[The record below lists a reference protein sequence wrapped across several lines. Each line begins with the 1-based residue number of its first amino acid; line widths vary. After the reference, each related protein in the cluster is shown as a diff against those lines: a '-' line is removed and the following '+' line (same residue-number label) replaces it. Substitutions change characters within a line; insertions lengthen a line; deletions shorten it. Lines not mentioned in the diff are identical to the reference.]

1 MKKIILS
8 LSFCLSALVFAQDYS
23 VPAVSPR
30 HKIEHQFSIS
40 KITVDYGRPGVKG
53 REIFGKLVPY
63 NEVWR
68 TGANSSTKITFGQE
82 VNFGGKNVPAGTY
95 ALFIIPQAQQWKLIL
110 NKDSQQ
116 WGSFG
121 YNAQLNVTEIEVP
134 VQKLNQP
141 IEWFTIELN
150 PTKDEQMDMTVEWEN
165 AKVVVPIKVAKPEIT
180 NKMIEKLKEA
190 KKIEWDAN
198 KK

>member
-1 MKKIILS
+1 MKKIIFTLALCFATLS
-8 LSFCLSALVFAQDYS
+8 FAQDYS

-30 HKIEHQFSIS
+30 HKVEHQFSIS
-40 KITVDYGRPGVKG
+40 KVSVDYGRPAVKG

-68 TGANSSTKITFGQE
+68 TGANSATKITFGQE
-82 VNFGGKNVPAGTY
+82 VDFGGKIVPAGIY
-95 ALFIIPQAQQWKLIL
+95 ALFLIPTEQKWKLIL
-110 NKDSQQ
+110 NKDFQQ
-116 WGSFG
+116 WGAFG
-121 YNAQLNVTEIEVP
+121 YNDKMNVAEIEIP
-134 VQKLNQP
+134 VQKLSQP

-150 PTKDEQMDMTVEWEN
+150 PAKDDQLEMTIEWEKYK
-165 AKVVVPIKVAKPEIT
+165 AVVPIKVAKPEVT

-190 KKIEWDAN
+190 KKIEMEAN

>member
-1 MKKIILS
+1 MKKFLIACS
-8 LSFCLSALVFAQDYS
+8 MGVASLVFAQDYS
-23 VPAVSPR
+23 VPAASPR
-30 HKIEHQFSIS
+30 QKIEQQFSIS
-40 KITVDYGRPGVKG
+40 KITVDYGRPGIKG

-82 VNFGGKNVPAGTY
+82 VSFGGKTVPAGTY
-95 ALFIIPQAQQWKLIL
+95 ALFMIPQEKQWKLIL

-116 WGSFG
+116 WGAFG
-121 YNAQLNVTEIEVP
+121 YNEKLNVTELDVP
-134 VQKLNQP
+134 VQQLSQP
-141 IEWFTIELN
+141 MEWFTIELN
-150 PTKDEQMDMTVEWEN
+150 PTKDDQLDMTIEWEKS
-165 AKVVVPIKVAKPEIT
+165 KVVVPIKVARPEIT
-180 NKMIEKLKEA
+180 NKMIEKIKEA

>member
-1 MKKIILS
+1 MKKYILTLALGISS
-8 LSFCLSALVFAQDYS
+8 LAFSQDYS
-23 VPAVSPR
+23 VPAASPR

-40 KITVDYGRPGVKG
+40 KVSVDYGRPGVKG
-53 REIFGKLVPY
+53 REIFGKLVPF

-82 VNFGGKNVPAGTY
+82 VSFGGKTVPAGTY
-95 ALFIIPQAQQWKLIL
+95 ALFIVPQAQSWKLIL

-116 WGSFG
+116 WGAYG
-121 YNAQLNVTEIEVP
+121 YNDKLNVTDIDVP
-134 VQKLNQP
+134 VQKLPQTM
-141 IEWFTIELN
+141 EWFTIELN
-150 PTKDEQMDMTVEWEN
+150 PAKDDQLDMTVEWEN
-165 AKVVVPIKVAKPEIT
+165 SKVVVPIRVAKAEVT

-190 KKIEWDAN
+190 KKIEWDAG

>member
-1 MKKIILS
+1 MKKIILAFT
-8 LSFCLSALVFAQDYS
+8 LSIASFAFSQDYS
-23 VPAVSPR
+23 VPAASPR
-30 HKIEHQFSIS
+30 QKIEHQFSIS

-53 REIFGKLVPY
+53 RDIFGKLVPY

-95 ALFIIPQAQQWKLIL
+95 ALFIIPQEQKWKIIL

-116 WGSFG
+116 WGAFG
-121 YNAQLNVTEIEVP
+121 YNDKLNVTDIEVP
-134 VQKLNQP
+134 VQKITPQ
-141 IEWFTIELN
+141 IEWFTIELY
-150 PTKDEQMDMTVEWEN
+150 PTKEDQMDMKIEWEH
-165 AKVVVPIKVAKPEIT
+165 AKVVVPIQVAKPEVT
-180 NKMIEKLKEA
+180 NKIIEKLKEA
-190 KKIEWDAN
+190 KKIEMDAS

>member
-1 MKKIILS
+1 MKKIILAFT
-8 LSFCLSALVFAQDYS
+8 LSIASFAFSQDYS
-23 VPAVSPR
+23 VPAASPR
-30 HKIEHQFSIS
+30 QKIEHQFSIS

-53 REIFGKLVPY
+53 RDIFGKLVPY

-95 ALFIIPQAQQWKLIL
+95 ALFIIPQEQKWKIIL

-116 WGSFG
+116 WGAFG
-121 YNAQLNVTEIEVP
+121 YNDKLNVTDIEVP
-134 VQKLNQP
+134 VQKITPQ

-150 PTKDEQMDMTVEWEN
+150 PTKEDQMDMKIEWEH
-165 AKVVVPIKVAKPEIT
+165 AKVVVPIQVAKPEVT
-180 NKMIEKLKEA
+180 NKIIEKLKEA
-190 KKIEWDAN
+190 KKIEMDAS

>member
-1 MKKIILS
+1 MGVAS
-8 LSFCLSALVFAQDYS
+8 LVFAQDYS
-23 VPAVSPR
+23 VPAASPR
-30 HKIEHQFSIS
+30 QKIEQQFSIS
-40 KITVDYGRPGVKG
+40 KITVDYGRPGIKG

-82 VNFGGKNVPAGTY
+82 VSFGGKTVPAGTY
-95 ALFIIPQAQQWKLIL
+95 ALFMIPQEKQWKLIL

-116 WGSFG
+116 WGAFG
-121 YNAQLNVTEIEVP
+121 YNEKLNVTELDVP
-134 VQKLNQP
+134 VQQLSQP
-141 IEWFTIELN
+141 MEWFTIELN
-150 PTKDEQMDMTVEWEN
+150 PTKDDQLDMTIEWEKS
-165 AKVVVPIKVAKPEIT
+165 KVVVPIKVARPEIT
-180 NKMIEKLKEA
+180 NKMIEKIKEA